1 MKKENNNIVEDIS
14 NNMSIPSTPEEWE
27 RYYETVKEAE
37 KLKEQ
42 GIDVNY
48 A

>member
-1 MKKENNNIVEDIS
+1 MKKENNN
-14 NNMSIPSTPEEWE
+14 MRTPSTPEEWE